1 MAGEEEKGG
10 DFYAVLGLKK
20 ECTASELRDA
30 YKKLALRWHPD
41 RCSASGNS
49 KSVEESKK
57 KFQAIQH
64 AYSVLSDANKRFM
77 YDVGVYES
85 DDDETDMGEFFN
97 EMAVMMSQTESNE
110 NGEESL
116 EELQELFHEMLQGDN
131 MESFASTSQ
140 TCFSNNTVYTTSS
153 STSSYVSYRAG
164 SASSSKRNSMEMSRG
179 NGESS
184 SGFDCHFKD
193 FCFGMEEGRGLKK
206 RKLGTGGGTPEPIAG
221 DKWIRAR

>member
-85 DDDETDMGEFFN
+85 DDDET
-97 EMAVMMSQTESNE
+97 E

-193 FCFGMEEGRGLKK
+193 FCFG
-206 RKLGTGGGTPEPIAG
+206 TDGGGARSQEAKAG
-221 DKWIRAR
+221 NRRRNSRTHSRR

>member
-85 DDDETDMGEFFN
+85 DDDET
-97 EMAVMMSQTESNE
+97 E